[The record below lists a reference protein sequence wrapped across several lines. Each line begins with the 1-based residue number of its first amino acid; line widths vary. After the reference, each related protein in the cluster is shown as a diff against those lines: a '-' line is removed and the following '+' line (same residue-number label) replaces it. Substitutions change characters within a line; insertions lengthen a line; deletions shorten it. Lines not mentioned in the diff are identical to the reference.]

1 MHVLQDALDQ
11 LTILLRSDP
20 RIRAA
25 WLAGSLGRGDADR
38 YSDID
43 LHVVLV
49 EADLAAFQ
57 AGVEEWL
64 GAWRPLVLCKLLFD
78 GKMVNALTAD
88 GVRIDLWPHTQDRVS
103 LQADR
108 VRVLHDPAGLI
119 HFDLTPVEADERA
132 IAAELEAQ
140 IKEFWR
146 CIALTPTVLGRNEK
160 IVAFQGLSVEVGLLT
175 NILIAGGR
183 IERDAGVKKLNR
195 FLPEQ
200 ARAAIEQA
208 LALDRL
214 TTASLLRAHLALA
227 QIVRDHGPAIA
238 ASHGFDYPAALEAAV
253 LHYVDAEMLLIKGR
267 MEIT

>member
-1 MHVLQDALDQ
+1 MHALQDALDR
-11 LTILLRSDP
+11 LTTMLRTDP

-25 WLAGSLGRGDADR
+25 WLAGSLGRGGADR

-43 LHVVLV
+43 LHVVLA
-49 EADLAAFQ
+49 EADLASFQ

-64 GAWRPLVLCKLLFD
+64 AAWQPLVLCKLLF
-78 GKMVNALTAD
+78 GKMINALTAD
-88 GVRIDLWPHTQDRVS
+88 GVRIDLWLNTENSVS
-103 LQADR
+103 LQAGR
-108 VRVLHDPAGLI
+108 ARVLHDPTGLI
-119 HFDLTPVEADERA
+119 HFDLAPVAPDERA

-146 CIALTPTVLGRNEK
+146 CIALTPTVLGRDEK

-200 ARAAIEQA
+200 ARVAIEQA
-208 LALDRL
+208 LALDGL
-214 TTASLLRAHLALA
+214 TNASLARAHLALA
-227 QIVRDHGPAIA
+227 QIVADHGPAIA
-238 ASHGFDYPAALEAAV
+238 ASHGFDYPSALESAV
-253 LHYVDAEMLLIKGR
+253 LRYVSAELLGMK
-267 MEIT
+267 EAEEKA

>member
-1 MHVLQDALDQ
+1 MHVLQAALEQ
-11 LTILLRSDP
+11 LTILLQSDP

-43 LHVVLV
+43 LHVVLA

-64 GAWRPLVLCKLLFD
+64 GAWRPLVLCNLLFD

-88 GVRIDLWPHTQDRVS
+88 GVRIDLWPHTEERIS
-103 LQADR
+103 LQPGKG
-108 VRVLHDPAGLI
+108 RVLHDPAGLI
-119 HFDLTPVEADERA
+119 HFDLAPVAPDERA
-132 IAAELEAQ
+132 IAAGLEAQ

-146 CIALTPTVLGRNEK
+146 CIALTPVVLGRDEK
-160 IVAFQGLSVEVGLLT
+160 IVAVQGLSVEVGLLT

-200 ARAAIEQA
+200 ARVAIEQA
-208 LALDRL
+208 LTLDGL
-214 TTASLLRAHLALA
+214 TIASLARAHLALA
-227 QIVRDHGPAIA
+227 QIVAEHGPAIA
-238 ASHGFDYPAALEAAV
+238 ASHGFAYPSALEAAV
-253 LHYVDAEMLLIKGR
+253 LRFVHAEIGA
-267 MEIT
+267 